1 MTNKKDS
8 ARTWI
13 NPLFID
19 SPGAEQVSR
28 SLLLGSE
35 LRNKV
40 RGGLALGTFVIDIP
54 DPSTLT
60 AVAVA
65 GFEFAVLD
73 MEHSPVDFGRLEELI
88 NAGRAA
94 GLPMLV
100 RPWGT
105 DTGLIGKILDMGAHG
120 IMVPHVGT
128 PERAREVVEQ
138 ARFAPLGKRGFSPLT
153 KFDSLEEP
161 LKTLDEATYVVVQIE
176 GRDAI
181 DRVSEIAAVPG
192 IDAIFVGPYDLALS
206 LDVPPGSEEVVAAA
220 VRVANAV
227 PAELGVGIYV
237 DDPASVG
244 VWQSRGFSLQ
254 CVSFDGRMMASGARS
269 VVTAARESLQSQ
281 MRGELRQ
288 VKEVE

>member
-1 MTNKKDS
+1 MSAKSDS
-8 ARTWI
+8 AKTWR
-13 NPLFID
+13 NPSFVA
-19 SPGAEQVSR
+19 GAGADTVAA
-28 SLLLGSE
+28 SLLLGGV
-35 LRNKV
+35 LRERV
-40 RGGLALGTFVIDIP
+40 QSGLALGTFVIDIP

-60 AVAVA
+60 AVAIA

-73 MEHSPVDFGRLEELI
+73 MEHSPVDFGRLEALL

-94 GLPMLV
+94 GIPMLV

-105 DTGLIGKILDMGAHG
+105 DVGLIGKILDMGAHG

-153 KFDSLEEP
+153 KFDSIEQP
-161 LKTLDEATYVVVQIE
+161 LKALDEATYIVVQIE

-206 LDVPPGSEEVVAAA
+206 LDVPPGSEEVVTAAE
-220 VRVANAV
+220 RVASAV
-227 PAELGVGIYV
+227 PPELGVGIYI
-237 DDPASVG
+237 DDPSKVAA
-244 VWQSRGFSLQ
+244 WQSRGFSLQ
-254 CVSFDGRMMASGARS
+254 CVSFDGRMMASGASS
-269 VVTAARESLQSQ
+269 VVNSARKSLQEHEL
-281 MRGELRQ
+281 GALRQ
-288 VKEVE
+288 VKEGE

>member
-1 MTNKKDS
+1 MSDKSDS
-8 ARTWI
+8 AKTWR
-13 NPLFID
+13 NPSFVEGK
-19 SPGAEQVSR
+19 GAESVAA
-28 SLLLGSE
+28 SLLLGGA
-35 LRNKV
+35 LRAKV
-40 RGGLALGTFVIDIP
+40 RSGLAIGTFVIDIP

-60 AVAVA
+60 TVAVA

-73 MEHSPVDFGRLEELI
+73 MEHSPVDFGRLGVLLD
-88 NAGRAA
+88 AGRAA

-105 DTGLIGKILDMGAHG
+105 DSGLIGKILDMGAHG

-153 KFDSLEEP
+153 KFDSLAEP
-161 LKTLDEATYVVVQIE
+161 LRALDESTYVVVQIE

-206 LDVPPGSEEVVAAA
+206 LDVPPGSKEVVFAAE
-220 VRVANAV
+220 RVAKAV
-227 PAELGVGIYV
+227 PTELGVGIYV

-244 VWQSRGFSLQ
+244 AWRSRGFSLQ

-269 VVTAARESLQSQ
+269 VVTAARLSLQDQ

>member
-1 MTNKKDS
+1 MSEKSES
-8 ARTWI
+8 AKTWR
-13 NPLFID
+13 NPSFVE
-19 SPGAEQVSR
+19 GAAADTVAA
-28 SLLLGSE
+28 SLLLGGA
-35 LRNKV
+35 LREKV
-40 RGGLALGTFVIDIP
+40 RSGLALGTFVIDIP

-73 MEHSPVDFGRLEELI
+73 MEHSPVDFGRLEALL

-100 RPWGT
+100 RPWGK

-128 PERAREVVEQ
+128 PERARKIVEQ
-138 ARFAPLGKRGFSPLT
+138 ARFAPLGKRGFSPLA
-153 KFDSLEEP
+153 KFDSMEEP
-161 LKTLDEATYVVVQIE
+161 LKALDESTYVVVQIE
-176 GRDAI
+176 GREAI
-181 DRVSEIAAVPG
+181 GRVSEIAAVPG

-206 LDVPPGSEEVVAAA
+206 LDVPPGSKKVVAAA
-220 VRVANAV
+220 ERIANAV
-227 PAELGVGIYV
+227 PAELGVGIYI
-237 DDPASVG
+237 DDPATVG
-244 VWQSRGFSLQ
+244 AWQSRGFSLQ

-269 VVTAARESLQSQ
+269 VVTAARGSVQDQ
-281 MRGELRQ
+281 TRGELRH

>member
-1 MTNKKDS
+1 MSEKSES
-8 ARTWI
+8 AKTWR
-13 NPLFID
+13 NPSFVE
-19 SPGAEQVSR
+19 GAAADTVAA
-28 SLLLGSE
+28 SLLLGGA
-35 LRNKV
+35 LREKV
-40 RGGLALGTFVIDIP
+40 RSGLALGTFVIDIP

-73 MEHSPVDFGRLEELI
+73 MEHSPVDFGRLEALL

-100 RPWGT
+100 RPWGK

-128 PERAREVVEQ
+128 PDRARKIVEQ
-138 ARFAPLGKRGFSPLT
+138 ARFAPLGKRGFSPLA
-153 KFDSLEEP
+153 KFDSMEEP
-161 LKTLDEATYVVVQIE
+161 LKALDESTYVVVQIE
-176 GRDAI
+176 GREAI
-181 DRVSEIAAVPG
+181 GRVSEIAAVPG

-206 LDVPPGSEEVVAAA
+206 LDVPPGSKKVVAAA
-220 VRVANAV
+220 ERIANAV
-227 PAELGVGIYV
+227 PAELGVGIYI
-237 DDPASVG
+237 DDPATVG
-244 VWQSRGFSLQ
+244 AWQSRGFSLQ

-269 VVTAARESLQSQ
+269 VVTAARGSVQDQ
-281 MRGELRQ
+281 TRGELRH

>member
-1 MTNKKDS
+1 MSEKSDS
-8 ARTWI
+8 AKTWR
-13 NPLFID
+13 NPSFVE
-19 SPGAEQVSR
+19 GAGADTVSA
-28 SLLLGSE
+28 SLLLGGA
-35 LRNKV
+35 LREKV
-40 RGGLALGTFVIDIP
+40 RSGLALGTFVIDIP

-65 GFEFAVLD
+65 GFDFAVLD
-73 MEHSPVDFGRLEELI
+73 MEHSPVDFGRLEALL

-94 GLPMLV
+94 GIPMLV
-100 RPWGT
+100 RPWGR
-105 DTGLIGKILDMGAHG
+105 DVGLIGKILDMGAHG

-153 KFDSLEEP
+153 KFDSIEEP
-161 LKTLDEATYVVVQIE
+161 LKALDDSTYVVVQIE

-206 LDVPPGSEEVVAAA
+206 LDVPPGSEEVVVAAK
-220 VRVANAV
+220 RVAKAV
-227 PAELGVGIYV
+227 PAELGVGIYF
-237 DDPASVG
+237 DDPATAG
-244 VWQSRGFSLQ
+244 AWQSRGFTLQ

-269 VVTAARESLQSQ
+269 VVTAARGSVQDQ
-281 MRGELRQ
+281 VRGELRQ
-288 VKEVE
+288 AKEVD

>member
-1 MTNKKDS
+1 MSEKSDS
-8 ARTWI
+8 AKTWR
-13 NPLFID
+13 NPSFVE
-19 SPGAEQVSR
+19 GAGADAVSA
-28 SLLLGSE
+28 SLLLGNA
-35 LRNKV
+35 LREKV
-40 RGGLALGTFVIDIP
+40 RHGLALGTFVIDIP
-54 DPSTLT
+54 DPATLT

-65 GFEFAVLD
+65 GFEFAVID
-73 MEHSPVDFGRLEELI
+73 MEHSPVDFGRLEALL

-100 RPWGT
+100 RPWGK
-105 DTGLIGKILDMGAHG
+105 DAGLIGKILDMGAHG

-153 KFDSLEEP
+153 KFDSIEKPLEA
-161 LKTLDEATYVVVQIE
+161 LDDATYVVVQIE

-206 LDVPPGSEEVVAAA
+206 LDVPPGSEQVVVAAE
-220 VRVANAV
+220 RVANAV
-227 PAELGVGIYV
+227 PAELGVGIYI
-237 DDPASVG
+237 DDPTTVAA
-244 VWQSRGFSLQ
+244 WQSRGFTLQ
-254 CVSFDGRMMASGARS
+254 CVSFDGRMMARGATS
-269 VVTAARESLQSQ
+269 VVNTARESLQEHKL
-281 MRGELRQ
+281 GELRQ

>member
-1 MTNKKDS
+1 MSEKSES
-8 ARTWI
+8 AKTWR
-13 NPLFID
+13 NPSFVE
-19 SPGAEQVSR
+19 GAAADTVAA
-28 SLLLGSE
+28 SLLLGGA
-35 LRNKV
+35 LREKV
-40 RGGLALGTFVIDIP
+40 RSGLALGTFVIDIP

-73 MEHSPVDFGRLEELI
+73 MEHSPVDFGRLEALL

-100 RPWGT
+100 RPWGK

-128 PERAREVVEQ
+128 PERARKIVEQ
-138 ARFAPLGKRGFSPLT
+138 ARFAPLGKRGFSPLA
-153 KFDSLEEP
+153 KFDSMEEP
-161 LKTLDEATYVVVQIE
+161 LRALDESTYVVVQIE
-176 GRDAI
+176 GREAI
-181 DRVSEIAAVPG
+181 GRVSEIAAVPG

-206 LDVPPGSEEVVAAA
+206 LDVPPGSKKVVAAA
-220 VRVANAV
+220 ERIANAV
-227 PAELGVGIYV
+227 PAELGVGIYI
-237 DDPASVG
+237 DDPATVG
-244 VWQSRGFSLQ
+244 AWQSRGFSLQ

-269 VVTAARESLQSQ
+269 VVTAARGSVQDQ
-281 MRGELRQ
+281 TRGELRH

>member
-1 MTNKKDS
+1 MSDKKDS
-8 ARTWI
+8 AKSWK
-13 NPLFID
+13 NPLYAD
-19 SPGAEQVSR
+19 NPRSATVAR
-28 SLLLGSE
+28 SLLLGNE
-35 LRNKV
+35 LRAKV
-40 RGGLALGTFVIDIP
+40 QDGLALGTFIIDIP
-54 DPSTLT
+54 DPSAVT

-65 GFEFAVLD
+65 GFEFVVLD
-73 MEHSPVDFGRLEELI
+73 MEHSPVEFGKLEALL

-94 GLPMLV
+94 GIPMLV
-100 RPWGT
+100 RPWGK

-153 KFDSLEEP
+153 KFDAIEEP
-161 LKTLDEATYVVVQIE
+161 LKDLDESTYVVVQIE

-181 DRVSEIAAVPG
+181 DRVADIASVAG

-206 LDVPPGSEEVVAAA
+206 LDVPPGSDAVVEAA

-237 DDPASVG
+237 DNPSTVG
-244 VWQSRGFSLQ
+244 DWQSRGFSLQ
-254 CVSFDGRMMASGARS
+254 CVSFDGRMIASGARS
-269 VVTAARESLQSQ
+269 VVSAARDSLQDQ
-281 MRGELRQ
+281 ARGKLRE

>member
-1 MTNKKDS
+1 MSAKSDS
-8 ARTWI
+8 AKTWR
-13 NPLFID
+13 NPSFV
-19 SPGAEQVSR
+19 SGAGADTVAA
-28 SLLLGSE
+28 SLLLGGV
-35 LRNKV
+35 LREKV
-40 RGGLALGTFVIDIP
+40 QSGLALGTFVIDIP

-60 AVAVA
+60 AVAIA

-73 MEHSPVDFGRLEELI
+73 MEHSPVDFGRLEALL

-94 GLPMLV
+94 GIPMLV

-105 DTGLIGKILDMGAHG
+105 DVGLIGKILDMGAHG

-153 KFDSLEEP
+153 KFDSIEQP
-161 LKTLDEATYVVVQIE
+161 LKALDEATYIVVQIE

-206 LDVPPGSEEVVAAA
+206 LDVPPGSEEVVTAAE
-220 VRVANAV
+220 RVASAV
-227 PAELGVGIYV
+227 PPELGVGIYI
-237 DDPASVG
+237 DDPSKVAA
-244 VWQSRGFSLQ
+244 WQSRGFSLQ
-254 CVSFDGRMMASGARS
+254 CVSFDGRMMASGASS
-269 VVTAARESLQSQ
+269 VVNSARKSLQEH
-281 MRGELRQ
+281 ELGALRK

>member
-1 MTNKKDS
+1 MNYAQKC
-8 ARTWI
+8 R
-13 NPLFID
+13 
-19 SPGAEQVSR
+19 
-28 SLLLGSE
+28 
-35 LRNKV
+35 
-40 RGGLALGTFVIDIP
+40 
-54 DPSTLT
+54 
-60 AVAVA
+60 
-65 GFEFAVLD
+65 FEFVVLD
-73 MEHSPVDFGRLEELI
+73 MEHSPVDFGKLEALL

-94 GLPMLV
+94 GIPMLV
-100 RPWGT
+100 RPWGK

-153 KFDSLEEP
+153 KFDAIEEP
-161 LKTLDEATYVVVQIE
+161 LKDLDESTYVVVQIE

-181 DRVSEIAAVPG
+181 DRVADIAAVPG

-206 LDVPPGSEEVVAAA
+206 LDVPPGSDAVVEAA

-237 DDPASVG
+237 DNPSTVG
-244 VWQSRGFSLQ
+244 DWQSRGFSLQ
-254 CVSFDGRMMASGARS
+254 CVSFDGRMIASGARS
-269 VVTAARESLQSQ
+269 VVSAARDSLQDQ
-281 MRGELRQ
+281 ARGKLRE